1 MNSFPINLY
10 QTYVDD
16 SGTTKSELMT
26 DPEGNP
32 IVSQEALALRD
43 GLIERMSVLPPVNG
57 LLDQI
62 NWHFG
67 HHQVAEITGRSQRII
82 LENGRYQLSQ
92 RPGAS
97 NLAETAAFQ
106 SGEKRVLI
114 FSAAGGTGRS
124 YHADLACA
132 NQQLRRHYLVE
143 AGFEPIVACQGVGR
157 SHRSNQAQP
166 PDRKSVV

>member
-1 MNSFPINLY
+1 
-10 QTYVDD
+10 
-16 SGTTKSELMT
+16 MT

-82 LENGRYQLSQ
+82 LEDGRYQLAE

-114 FSAAGGTGRS
+114 F
-124 YHADLACA
+124 DE
-132 NQQLRRHYLVE
+132 YL
-143 AGFEPIVACQGVGR
+143 PQSTLSSQNR
-157 SHRSNQAQP
+157 P
-166 PDRKSVV
+166 PKSVIRRLRAPDSGANRPS